1 METSSWNSRFFVILQ
16 KETPNPHEDEET
28 SINIVMCVA
37 AGGVRLLIGREEK
50 WAKFKTVEQSSSWR
64 YTYH

>member
-1 METSSWNSRFFVILQ
+1 MEASSWNSRFFVTLQ
-16 KETPNPHEDEET
+16 QETPNPHEDEET

-50 WAKFKTVEQSSSWR
+50 WAKFKTVEQLSSWR
-64 YTYH
+64 YAYH